1 MQYHSP
7 SSFNEAVAISNSSS
21 GLVKYLAGGTDVL
34 VQLKIGTKSPDHLID
49 IKNIPGVR
57 EISLR
62 DDGGYT
68 IGAAVSGAQLTEHK
82 ELSKKWPGLVEGME
96 LVGSAQIQSRATL
109 VGNLCNGS
117 PAADSVPGMIAAGAS
132 VSILN
137 SSGTKDVLVEDIPSG
152 PGSTSLENGELI
164 TAINLPKRNDYE
176 GDAYLRFI
184 PRTEMD
190 IAVVGCAVNLSLE
203 NGVITAVK
211 VVLGAVGPKVIL
223 AHSAANCLVGTK
235 LDGSSLSR
243 FSAECSQIA
252 KPISDKRGSEEFR
265 KDIIGVIAQ
274 RAAKKAYDRALGNN

>member
-82 ELSKKWPGLVEGME
+82 ELSKNWPGLVEGME

-137 SSGTKDVLVEDIPSG
+137 LSGTKDVLVEDIPSG

-203 NGVITAVK
+203 NGVVTAAK

-223 AHSAANCLVGTK
+223 AHSAADCLVGTK
-235 LDGSSLSR
+235 LDDSSLSR

>member
-82 ELSKKWPGLVEGME
+82 ELSKNWPGLVEGME

-203 NGVITAVK
+203 NGVITAIK

-274 RAAKKAYDRALGNN
+274 RAAKKAYDRALENN

>member
-152 PGSTSLENGELI
+152 PGSTSLENGEII

-203 NGVITAVK
+203 NGVITSAK

-223 AHSAANCLVGTK
+223 AHSAADCLVGTK
-235 LDGSSLSR
+235 LDDNILSR
-243 FSAECSQIA
+243 FSSQCSQIA

-265 KDIIGVIAQ
+265 KHIIGVIAQ

>member
-68 IGAAVSGAQLTEHK
+68 IGAAVSGAQLTKHK

-203 NGVITAVK
+203 NGVITTAK

-223 AHSAANCLVGTK
+223 AHSAADCLVGTK

>member
-137 SSGTKDVLVEDIPSG
+137 LSGIKDVLVEDIPSG

-203 NGVITAVK
+203 NGVVTAAK

-235 LDGSSLSR
+235 LDDSSLSR

-274 RAAKKAYDRALGNN
+274 RAARKAYDRALGNN

>member
-62 DDGGYT
+62 NDGGYT

-152 PGSTSLENGELI
+152 PGSTSLENGEII

-203 NGVITAVK
+203 KGVITSAK

-223 AHSAANCLVGTK
+223 AHSAADCLVGTK
-235 LDGSSLSR
+235 LDGNILSR
-243 FSAECSQIA
+243 FSTKCSQIA

-274 RAAKKAYDRALGNN
+274 RAAKNAYDRALGNN

>member
-137 SSGTKDVLVEDIPSG
+137 SLGTKDVLVEDIPSG

-203 NGVITAVK
+203 NGVITAAK

-223 AHSAANCLVGTK
+223 AHSAADCLVGTK

-243 FSAECSQIA
+243 FSAECGQIA

>member
-203 NGVITAVK
+203 NGVITAIK

-223 AHSAANCLVGTK
+223 ANSAADCLVGTK

-243 FSAECSQIA
+243 FSAECSLIA

>member
-203 NGVITAVK
+203 NGVITSAK

-223 AHSAANCLVGTK
+223 AHSAADCLVGTK
-235 LDGSSLSR
+235 LDGNILSR

-274 RAAKKAYDRALGNN
+274 RAARKAYERALGNN

>member
-137 SSGTKDVLVEDIPSG
+137 LSGIKDVLVEDIPSG

-203 NGVITAVK
+203 NGVITSAK

-223 AHSAANCLVGTK
+223 AHSAADCLVGTK

-243 FSAECSQIA
+243 FSAECSLIA

>member
-82 ELSKKWPGLVEGME
+82 ELSKNWPGLVEGME

-223 AHSAANCLVGTK
+223 AHSAADCLVGTK

-243 FSAECSQIA
+243 FSAECSLIA

>member
-152 PGSTSLENGELI
+152 PGSTSLENGEII

-203 NGVITAVK
+203 NGVITAAK
-211 VVLGAVGPKVIL
+211 VVLGAVGPKMII
-223 AHSAANCLVGTK
+223 ANAAADCLIGTK
-235 LDGSSLSR
+235 LDGNILSR
-243 FSAECSQIA
+243 FSTECSQIA
-252 KPISDKRGSEEFR
+252 QPISDKRGSKEFR
-265 KDIIGVIAQ
+265 KDIIGVIAK
-274 RAAKKAYDRALGNN
+274 RAATKAYARALGNN

>member
-49 IKNIPGVR
+49 IKNIPGVK

-82 ELSKKWPGLVEGME
+82 ELSKNWPGLVEGME

-203 NGVITAVK
+203 NGVITASK

-223 AHSAANCLVGTK
+223 AHSAADCLVGTK

-243 FSAECSQIA
+243 FSTECSQIA

>member
-137 SSGTKDVLVEDIPSG
+137 LSGTKDVLVEDIPSG

-203 NGVITAVK
+203 NGVVTAAK

-223 AHSAANCLVGTK
+223 AHSAADCLVGTK

-243 FSAECSQIA
+243 FSAECSLIA

>member
-82 ELSKKWPGLVEGME
+82 ELSKNWPGLVEGME

-137 SSGTKDVLVEDIPSG
+137 LSGIKDVLVEDIPSG

-203 NGVITAVK
+203 NGVVTAAK

-223 AHSAANCLVGTK
+223 AHSAADCLVGTK
-235 LDGSSLSR
+235 LDDSSLSR

>member
-137 SSGTKDVLVEDIPSG
+137 LSGIKDVLVEDIPSG

-203 NGVITAVK
+203 NGVVTAAK

>member
-82 ELSKKWPGLVEGME
+82 ELSKNWPGLVEGME

-137 SSGTKDVLVEDIPSG
+137 LSGIKDVLVEDIPSG

-203 NGVITAVK
+203 NGFITAVK

-223 AHSAANCLVGTK
+223 AHSAADCLVGTK

-243 FSAECSQIA
+243 FSAECSLIA

>member
-203 NGVITAVK
+203 NGVITSAK

-223 AHSAANCLVGTK
+223 AHSAADCLVGTK
-235 LDGSSLSR
+235 LDGNILSR
-243 FSAECSQIA
+243 FSVKCSQIA
-252 KPISDKRGSEEFR
+252 KPISDKRGTEEFR

>member
-7 SSFNEAVAISNSSS
+7 SSFNEAVAISNSST

-137 SSGTKDVLVEDIPSG
+137 LSGTKDVLVEDIPSG

-203 NGVITAVK
+203 NGVVTAAK

-223 AHSAANCLVGTK
+223 AHSAADCLVGTK

-243 FSAECSQIA
+243 FSAECSLIA

-265 KDIIGVIAQ
+265 KDIIGVIAK

>member
-82 ELSKKWPGLVEGME
+82 ELSKNWPGLVEGME

-137 SSGTKDVLVEDIPSG
+137 LSGIKDVLVEDIPSG

-203 NGVITAVK
+203 NGVITAIK

-223 AHSAANCLVGTK
+223 AHSAADCLVGTK

>member
-96 LVGSAQIQSRATL
+96 LVGSAQIQSRATF
-109 VGNLCNGS
+109 VGNLCKGS

-203 NGVITAVK
+203 NGVITAIK

-274 RAAKKAYDRALGNN
+274 RAAKNAYDRALGNN

>member
-223 AHSAANCLVGTK
+223 AHSAADCLVGTK

>member
-117 PAADSVPGMIAAGAS
+117 PAADSVPGMIVAGAS

-203 NGVITAVK
+203 NGVITSAK

-223 AHSAANCLVGTK
+223 AHSAADCLVGTK
-235 LDGSSLSR
+235 LDDNILSR
-243 FSAECSQIA
+243 FSSQCSQIA

-274 RAAKKAYDRALGNN
+274 RAAKNAYDRALGNN

>member
-68 IGAAVSGAQLTEHK
+68 IGAAVSGAQLTDHK

-132 VSILN
+132 VSIFN

-203 NGVITAVK
+203 NGVITAAK

-223 AHSAANCLVGTK
+223 AHSAADCLVGTK

-243 FSAECSQIA
+243 FSARCSQIA

-265 KDIIGVIAQ
+265 KEIIGIIAQ
-274 RAAKKAYDRALGNN
+274 RAAKKAYDRALENN

>member
-7 SSFNEAVAISNSSS
+7 SSFDEAVAISNSSS

-82 ELSKKWPGLVEGME
+82 ELSKNWPGLVEGME

-137 SSGTKDVLVEDIPSG
+137 LSGTKDVLVEDIPSG

-203 NGVITAVK
+203 NGVVTAAK

-223 AHSAANCLVGTK
+223 AHSAADCLVGTK

-243 FSAECSQIA
+243 FSAECSLIA

>member
-203 NGVITAVK
+203 NGVVTAAK

-223 AHSAANCLVGTK
+223 AHSAADCLVGTK
-235 LDGSSLSR
+235 LDDSSLSR

>member
-82 ELSKKWPGLVEGME
+82 ELSKNWPGLVEGME
-96 LVGSAQIQSRATL
+96 LVGSAQIQSRATS

-137 SSGTKDVLVEDIPSG
+137 LSGIKDVLVEDIPSG

-203 NGVITAVK
+203 NGVVTAAK

-223 AHSAANCLVGTK
+223 AHSAADCLVGTK

-243 FSAECSQIA
+243 FSAECSLIA

>member
-82 ELSKKWPGLVEGME
+82 ELSKNWPGLVEGME

-137 SSGTKDVLVEDIPSG
+137 LSGTKDVLVEDIPSG

-223 AHSAANCLVGTK
+223 AHSAADCLVGTK

-243 FSAECSQIA
+243 FSAECSLIA

>member
-7 SSFNEAVAISNSSS
+7 SSFNEAVAISNSST

-274 RAAKKAYDRALGNN
+274 RAARKAYDRALGNN

>member
-7 SSFNEAVAISNSSS
+7 SSFNEAVAISNSST

-137 SSGTKDVLVEDIPSG
+137 LSGIKDVLVEDIPSG

-203 NGVITAVK
+203 NGVVTAAK

-223 AHSAANCLVGTK
+223 AHSAADCLVGTK

-243 FSAECSQIA
+243 FSAECSLIA

>member
-96 LVGSAQIQSRATL
+96 LVGSAQIQGRATL

-152 PGSTSLENGELI
+152 PGSTSLKSGELI
-164 TAINLPKRNDYE
+164 TAINLPKRNEFE

-203 NGVITAVK
+203 NGVITTAK

-223 AHSAANCLVGTK
+223 AHSAADCLVGTK

-243 FSAECSQIA
+243 FSTECSQIA

>member
-34 VQLKIGTKSPDHLID
+34 VQLKIGTNSPDHLID
-49 IKNIPGVR
+49 IKNIPDVR
-57 EISLR
+57 EVTLR
-62 DDGGYT
+62 KDGGYT
-68 IGAAVSGAQLTEHK
+68 IGAAVSGAQLTDHK

-132 VSILN
+132 VSIMN
-137 SSGTKDVLVEDIPSG
+137 SLGTKEVLVEDIPSG
-152 PGSTSLENGELI
+152 PGSTSLENGEII
-164 TAINLPKRNDYE
+164 TAINLPKRNNYE

-203 NGVITAVK
+203 NSVITAAK

-223 AHSAANCLVGTK
+223 AHSAADCLIGTR
-235 LDGSSLSR
+235 LDGNILSK
-243 FSAECSQIA
+243 FSTKCSQTA

>member
-57 EISLR
+57 DISLR

-82 ELSKKWPGLVEGME
+82 ELSKNWPGLVEGME

-203 NGVITAVK
+203 NGVVTAAK

-223 AHSAANCLVGTK
+223 AHSAADCLVGTK

-243 FSAECSQIA
+243 FSAECSLIA

>member
-7 SSFNEAVAISNSSS
+7 SSFNEAVAISNSST

-34 VQLKIGTKSPDHLID
+34 VQLKIGTNSPDHLID

-82 ELSKKWPGLVEGME
+82 ELSKNWPGLVEGME

-137 SSGTKDVLVEDIPSG
+137 LSGIKDVLVEDIPSG

-203 NGVITAVK
+203 NGVITAIK

-223 AHSAANCLVGTK
+223 AHSAADCLVGTK

-243 FSAECSQIA
+243 FSAECSLIA

>member
-34 VQLKIGTKSPDHLID
+34 VQLKIGTNSPDHLID

-57 EISLR
+57 EVTLR
-62 DDGGYT
+62 KDGGYT
-68 IGAAVSGAQLTEHK
+68 IGAAVSGAQLTDHK

-132 VSILN
+132 VSIMN
-137 SSGTKDVLVEDIPSG
+137 SLGTKEVLVEDIPSG
-152 PGSTSLENGELI
+152 PGSTSLENGEII
-164 TAINLPKRNDYE
+164 TAINLPKRNNYE

-203 NGVITAVK
+203 NSVITAAK

-223 AHSAANCLVGTK
+223 AHSAADCLIGTR
-235 LDGSSLSR
+235 LDGNILSK
-243 FSAECSQIA
+243 FSTKCSQTA

>member
-152 PGSTSLENGELI
+152 PGSTSLENGEII

-203 NGVITAVK
+203 NGVITSAK

-223 AHSAANCLVGTK
+223 AHSAADCLVGTK
-235 LDGSSLSR
+235 LDDNILSI
-243 FSAECSQIA
+243 FSAKCSQIA

>member
-82 ELSKKWPGLVEGME
+82 DLSKKWPGLVEGME

-203 NGVITAVK
+203 NGVITAAK

-223 AHSAANCLVGTK
+223 AHSAADCLVGTK

-243 FSAECSQIA
+243 FSAECGQIA

>member
-1 MQYHSP
+1 
-7 SSFNEAVAISNSSS
+7 
-21 GLVKYLAGGTDVL
+21 
-34 VQLKIGTKSPDHLID
+34 
-49 IKNIPGVR
+49 
-57 EISLR
+57 
-62 DDGGYT
+62 
-68 IGAAVSGAQLTEHK
+68 
-82 ELSKKWPGLVEGME
+82 
-96 LVGSAQIQSRATL
+96 
-109 VGNLCNGS
+109 
-117 PAADSVPGMIAAGAS
+117 MIAAGAS

-137 SSGTKDVLVEDIPSG
+137 LSGTKDVLVEDIPSG

-203 NGVITAVK
+203 NGVVTAAK

-223 AHSAANCLVGTK
+223 AHSAADCLVGTK

-243 FSAECSQIA
+243 FSAECSLIA

>member
-49 IKNIPGVR
+49 IKNIPGVK

-203 NGVITAVK
+203 NGFITTAK
-211 VVLGAVGPKVIL
+211 VVLGAVGPKVML
-223 AHSAANCLVGTK
+223 AHSAADCLVGTK
-235 LDGSSLSR
+235 LDDNILSR
-243 FSAECSQIA
+243 FSTKCSQIA
-252 KPISDKRGSEEFR
+252 KPISDKRGSAEFR

-274 RAAKKAYDRALGNN
+274 RAARKAYDRALGKY